1 MLRCVCVE
9 VECALR
15 CVCVCGS
22 RDMAV
27 LARAAVGGDER
38 ALDQFT
44 WGREGKEGRGP
55 KSSLQ
60 EGLVF
65 YVSTVDGGLSTTIH
79 HPL

>member
-1 MLRCVCVE
+1 M
-9 VECALR
+9 
-15 CVCVCGS
+15 CGS

-44 WGREGKEGRGP
+44 WGREGRGQ

-65 YVSTVDGGLSTTIH
+65 YVSTVDGGHLHLH
-79 HPL
+79 HHLHHTQYNTA